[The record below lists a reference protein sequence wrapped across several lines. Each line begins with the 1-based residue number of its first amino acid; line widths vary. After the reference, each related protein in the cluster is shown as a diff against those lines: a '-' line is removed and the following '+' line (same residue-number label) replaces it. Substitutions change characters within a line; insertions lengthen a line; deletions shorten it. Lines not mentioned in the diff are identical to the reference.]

1 MCKSMQIHATMVV
14 CNGQGVLLKGASGSG
29 KSDLALRLITN
40 KRARLVADDVVDLY
54 EKDGKILGTAP
65 QNLQGLLEIRG
76 VGIVKYPF
84 INDSPIS
91 LVVNLVASDKVERMP
106 KNEYENILGVEI
118 PKIDLYASGECIFC
132 IVCVHG
138 YDDVKQWLESINDK
152 FKTDNH

>member
-1 MCKSMQIHATMVV
+1 MMNRKLSDWQMCKSMQIHATMVV

-54 EKDGKILGTAP
+54 EKDGKILGSAP

-118 PKIDLYASGECIFC
+118 PKIDLYARESSAPEKVWTKLFG
-132 IVCVHG
+132 CV
-138 YDDVKQWLESINDK
+138 VNDISV
-152 FKTDNH
+152 